1 MRCGCGG
8 WCILGDQNV
17 GKAIRLGP
25 GPERGF
31 DTPVSVEERCKK
43 GVCYQRSIVI
53 LCHHLSEKNGV
64 TVRGARTS
72 YVPTKRSRCWLT

>member
-43 GVCYQRSIVI
+43 RCVLPKKYCYTMPPSFREEW
-53 LCHHLSEKNGV
+53 CYGKGRND
-64 TVRGARTS
+64 
-72 YVPTKRSRCWLT
+72 